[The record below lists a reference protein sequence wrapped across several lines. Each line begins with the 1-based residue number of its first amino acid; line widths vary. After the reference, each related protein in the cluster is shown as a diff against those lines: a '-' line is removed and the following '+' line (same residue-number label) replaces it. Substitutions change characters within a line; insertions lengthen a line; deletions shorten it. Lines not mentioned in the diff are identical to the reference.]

1 MAKPT
6 PTTIARAGIV
16 VALAAVILG
25 PVVAFDYR
33 TIGRPLPT
41 TFYAK
46 SGPGLVRAVEER
58 NAPLSRR
65 ALFTHAPDAVVKFGE
80 TLFDQ
85 FSFAALAVPIGMVM
99 CLTPALRRR
108 GAWLLAFVLLAAP
121 YAMGATAPQRLKPDN
136 VRYVGQLVCLAAVV
150 GVAGVW
156 LAASKRIPKPVTMA
170 AMVLLA
176 AGPVVRAHAQA
187 PLYALA
193 VKNIQELHVATGR
206 WACDYLPQG
215 STLAL
220 NDIGAIAYFSRHEII
235 DLEGLVTPDALAFRG
250 PGRGLR
256 FAETVKPDYVAVFP
270 SWHPDF
276 MQAPDRFEE
285 VHRVRIFDN
294 YIAGDSVIVV
304 YKTPWTRQPL
314 IRNPVPNS
322 RACHG
327 PA

>member
-1 MAKPT
+1 MA
-6 PTTIARAGIV
+6 
-16 VALAAVILG
+16 ILG

-46 SGPGLVRAVEER
+46 SGPGVVRALEER
-58 NAPLSRR
+58 NLPLAQR
-65 ALFTHAPDAVVKFGE
+65 AFFVHAPAAVVQFGW

-85 FSFAALAVPIGMVM
+85 FSYVAVAVPIGMVM

-108 GAWLLAFVLLAAP
+108 GAWLLAFVLLAVP
-121 YAMGATAPQRLKPDN
+121 FAMGATAPQRLKPDN

-150 GVAGVW
+150 GVAGLW
-156 LAASKRIPKPVTMA
+156 LVAHKRAPRPLMMALMA
-170 AMVLLA
+170 ALV
-176 AGPVVRAHAQA
+176 AGPAVRAHAQA
-187 PLYALA
+187 PLYARA

-206 WACDYLPQG
+206 WACESLPQG

-220 NDIGAIAYFSRHEII
+220 NDIGAIAYFSRHDII
-235 DLEGLVTPDALAFRG
+235 DLEGLVTPEALDYRG

-256 FAETVKPDYVAVFP
+256 LVETVRPDYIAVFP

-285 VHRVRIFDN
+285 IYRVRIFDN
-294 YIAGDSVIVV
+294 YIAGDSVIAV
-304 YKTPWTRQPL
+304 YRTPWTRQPP
-314 IRNPVPNS
+314 IKHPVPNS